1 MGLITY
7 RDFNTDEARKC
18 MDSDSYKL
26 RDIVA
31 DKFPYQGSRLRSY

>member
-18 MDSDSYKL
+18 MYFDYYKP
-26 RDIVA
+26 RDVAA
-31 DKFPYQGSRLRSY
+31 DKIPYQGSRLRSY